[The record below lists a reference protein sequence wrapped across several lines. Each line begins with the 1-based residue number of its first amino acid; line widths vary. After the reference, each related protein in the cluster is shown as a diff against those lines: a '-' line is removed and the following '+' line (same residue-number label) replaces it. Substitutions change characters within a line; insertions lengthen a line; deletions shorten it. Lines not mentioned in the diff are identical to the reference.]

1 MGGFTDGDRAL
12 AVARGCG
19 IGPEAILSIGFRTD
33 VVGRWSGI
41 TDPER
46 KLVKLKWMA
55 ESMTRMGFRSQERIE

>member
-1 MGGFTDGDRAL
+1 M
-12 AVARGCG
+12 ARGCG